1 MDIKLSDATATS
13 DERAAVDRRL
23 GPPRASWDGAE
34 VRTARD
40 MHVAF
45 GGQEQRDRRHLL
57 LPALQALQERV
68 GWISEGGFNYVCER
82 LSVPPAEAWGVATF
96 YMMLSTRP
104 RPKRVLHVCD
114 DIACKVKGAKEVCR
128 GLRTHHSPPLP
139 HGVVGGH
146 GDEPQGAHA
155 TLNEHHGA
163 WTTSPCLGLC
173 DVAPAALLIEAGEA
187 LVERSVGHITSDFA
201 MGLLG
206 GGGDV
211 DDVLAASP
219 TISTS
224 SASSPDRP
232 TTATSPQT
240 TQTTQIG
247 GIGELRL
254 LKRVGIVDPTSL
266 DEYRKADGYRALEKA
281 FRLGPEGVIR
291 EVTEAKLLGRGGAAF
306 PTGRKWDAVRT
317 QAEKTRYIIC
327 NADESEPGTFKDR
340 VLLTGDPFAIV
351 EAMTI
356 AAFAAGCQRGYVYIR
371 GEYPL
376 AAQRI
381 QHAIDKAR
389 AAGLLGPKVM
399 GRSFAFEME
408 VRRGAGAYICGEET
422 AIFESIEGKRG
433 EPRNKPPFPVQH
445 GLFNKPT
452 VVNNVETLAN
462 VLPIMIE
469 GGAMAAKI
477 GTPDSAG
484 SRLFCM
490 SGHVAQPGVYE
501 VPMGTTLGQLM
512 EVAGGISGSG
522 KMQCALLGG
531 AAGAFVRPDEMNL
544 KLTHEDTR
552 AAGVTLGSGVVVAFD
567 DTVDMKD
574 ILHRIAQFFR
584 DESCGQCVPCRVG
597 TVRQQEALVRIA
609 TKKTIGG
616 VKGELALLEEIGL
629 AMKDGSICGLGQTAY
644 AAVES
649 AIKRLNLYPA

>member
-1 MDIKLSDATATS
+1 MDIKISDATPS
-13 DERAAVDRRL
+13 PDERDAVDQRL
-23 GPPRASWDGAE
+23 GPPRASWDGAAL
-34 VRTARD
+34 RTARD
-40 MHVAF
+40 MHVGF
-45 GGQEQRDRRHLL
+45 GGKEQRDRRHLL
-57 LPALQALQERV
+57 LPALQALQERI

-96 YMMLSTRP
+96 YMMLSTQPRP
-104 RPKRVLHVCD
+104 RRVLHVCD

-146 GDEPQGAHA
+146 SEEPRGAHA

-173 DVAPAALLIEAGEA
+173 DVAPAGLLIEAGPVV
-187 LVERSVGHITSDFA
+187 VERSIGELSSEYA

-206 GGGDV
+206 GGAEP
-211 DDVLAASP
+211 DDVLTQA
-219 TISTS
+219 
-224 SASSPDRP
+224 
-232 TTATSPQT
+232 TT
-240 TQTTQIG
+240 IG
-247 GIGELRL
+247 GIGALRL
-254 LKRVGIVDPTSL
+254 LKRIGKVDPTSL
-266 DEYRKADGYRALEKA
+266 DDYKASGGYNALEKA
-281 FRLGPEGVIR
+281 FQLGPEGVIR

-306 PTGRKWDAVRT
+306 PTGRKWEAVRT
-317 QAEKTRYIIC
+317 QPEKTRYIIC

-340 VLLTGDPFAIV
+340 ILLTGDPFALV

-356 AAFAAGCQRGYVYIR
+356 AAFAAGCSRGYFYIR

-376 AAQRI
+376 AAKRV
-381 QHAIDKAR
+381 QHAIDMAR

-399 GRSFAFEME
+399 GKSFAFEIE

-452 VVNNVETLAN
+452 IMNNVETLAN
-462 VLPIMIE
+462 VLPIIID
-469 GGAMAAKI
+469 GGAAAARI
-477 GTPDSAG
+477 GTEQSAG
-484 SRLFCM
+484 TRLFCL
-490 SGHVAQPGVYE
+490 SGHVAKPGVYE
-501 VPMGTTLGQLM
+501 VPMGTTLGELM
-512 EVAGGISGSG
+512 TLAGGVSGNG
-522 KMQCALLGG
+522 TLQCALLGG
-531 AAGAFVRPDEMNL
+531 AAGSFVRADEMGL
-544 KLTHEDTR
+544 ILTHEDTR
-552 AAGVTLGSGVVVAFD
+552 AAGVSLGSGVVVAFD
-567 DTVDMKD
+567 SSVDMKD
-574 ILHRIAQFFR
+574 ILHRIAKFFR

-597 TVRQQEALVRIA
+597 TVRQEEALHRIA

-649 AIKRLNLYPA
+649 AIKRLNLYPV